1 MTLGFNMTIW
11 FNMTKQDYKPYRANF
26 EGLNGLGTCFSHFLA
41 TKWGRNQ
48 MKPLFLDSQR

>member
-1 MTLGFNMTIW
+1 MTIW